1 VDLNLNPNAKDEAV
15 AMTRAGYREKIESVL
30 KLRCP
35 EHDKNPQLEI
45 VEGRPTIETCCDAF
59 EEQVKE
65 ALER

>member
-1 VDLNLNPNAKDEAV
+1 MSDHFEINVDLNLNPNAKDEAV
-15 AMTRAGYREKIESVL
+15 AMT
-30 KLRCP
+30 LRCP